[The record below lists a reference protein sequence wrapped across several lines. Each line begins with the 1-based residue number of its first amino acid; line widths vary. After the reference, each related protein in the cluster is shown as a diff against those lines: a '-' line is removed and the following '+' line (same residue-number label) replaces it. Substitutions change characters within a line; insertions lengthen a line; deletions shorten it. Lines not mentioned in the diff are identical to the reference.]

1 MNNFDNLVQM
11 LYEEINDSSAI
22 VYHRTDNG
30 KALWNDLI
38 SGQQFV
44 PGNGTYYG
52 KGCYTT
58 YDLDSQM
65 RRTMKGYGNYILKLK
80 VKGLQNFFIFD
91 PDIYKSVNHKT
102 PANMFKEQIN
112 RFGIRTKESKNV
124 NPQVLQKLYQNESAS
139 WFYNKT
145 DIQDRCNGIIY
156 SGGRHDGNVLV
167 VYPQFVKGI
176 VPLAVTNDDGKTWKN
191 LEKNR

>member
-22 VYHRTDNG
+22 VYHRSISGEN
-30 KALWNDLI
+30 LWNDLI
-38 SGQQFV
+38 SGKQFV
-44 PGNGTYYG
+44 PGNGAYYG

-58 YDLDSQM
+58 YDLESQLSDS
-65 RRTMKGYGNYILKLK
+65 MKDYGKFILKLK

-91 PDIYKSVNHKT
+91 PEIYKSVNHKD
-102 PANMFKEQIN
+102 PKNMFREQTD
-112 RFGIRTKESKNV
+112 RFNIRTKKGENIADVSSFISY
-124 NPQVLQKLYQNESAS
+124 YQNESGKP
-139 WFYNKT
+139 FYDYTN
-145 DIQDRCNGIIY
+145 IQDRCNGIIY

-176 VPLAVTNDDGKTWKN
+176 VPLAVKRYFVNN
-191 LEKNR
+191 I